1 MAFLKSLS
9 AGVTG
14 LQNFTTM
21 MDIIGN
27 NVANI
32 NTIGFKGSR
41 VNFGELFS
49 QTLRGATQSN
59 ANSGGTNP
67 VQVGLGASIMSIDT
81 NFKQGVIEATG
92 NDSDLAIEG
101 SGLFVVKRGSK
112 SFYTRVGA
120 FERDANGTLVMKGT
134 GAIVQGRLA
143 NAQGT
148 IPAGASPQDI
158 LIDVTRKSAPLATG
172 IVKMSGN
179 LDASAAT
186 YVPAAA
192 GPPIVAESGGKVTST
207 FSVFDSLG
215 NKHALTVTMTKNATA
230 NKWDYTVKD
239 VAGVSVGTAGA
250 ALTFNSNGSVA
261 TGSPAALPAIALT
274 NGAAAL
280 NITLDFGTLTQT
292 QGTALITPS
301 EISGYASGD
310 MTSWGIDQNGFIAAS
325 FTNGQVLK
333 LGQIVL
339 AVSNNPAGLMRMGDG
354 LYDVSPNSGTVTI
367 ISPGSESGS
376 KIYSGSL
383 EQSNVD
389 LPEEFTRMIIA
400 QRGFQANSRVI
411 TTSDEILNEVVN
423 LKR

>member
-192 GPPIVAESGGKVTST
+192 GHSRDRSKR
-207 FSVFDSLG
+207 
-215 NKHALTVTMTKNATA
+215 
-230 NKWDYTVKD
+230 
-239 VAGVSVGTAGA
+239 
-250 ALTFNSNGSVA
+250 
-261 TGSPAALPAIALT
+261 LPCL
-274 NGAAAL
+274 
-280 NITLDFGTLTQT
+280 
-292 QGTALITPS
+292 P
-301 EISGYASGD
+301 
-310 MTSWGIDQNGFIAAS
+310 M
-325 FTNGQVLK
+325 
-333 LGQIVL
+333 
-339 AVSNNPAGLMRMGDG
+339 DG
-354 LYDVSPNSGTVTI
+354 HL
-367 ISPGSESGS
+367 
-376 KIYSGSL
+376 
-383 EQSNVD
+383 
-389 LPEEFTRMIIA
+389 
-400 QRGFQANSRVI
+400 
-411 TTSDEILNEVVN
+411 
-423 LKR
+423 